1 MNPYYIACALKKYID
16 ENHIDHIFIEDKDY
30 WPFKFRKANNKLIAV
45 LNIIT
50 FKKTLGICDK
60 IIKVNP
66 INTSITCNKCGSI
79 DKESRCNKS
88 LFHCTNCNYRTNA
101 DMNAAKNILRI
112 GINTLSY

>member
-60 IIKVNP
+60 IIKVKSGMIESVT
-66 INTSITCNKCGSI
+66 INDEKQSV
-79 DKESRCNKS
+79 E
-88 LFHCTNCNYRTNA
+88 
-101 DMNAAKNILRI
+101 
-112 GINTLSY
+112 GIEW